1 MFGVFLTI
9 RCYYILYTE
18 PMYQVTE
25 LLKFPKLFHAFS
37 TKSEGNMS
45 YFFNGNECDKDQVLE
60 NRNKFL
66 AKFDIDINSCIAL
79 WVEHS
84 DKILVADRK
93 SAGISMKDKKYAIR
107 ADGLI
112 TNQKGL
118 YLFLLIADC
127 LPIILYDPVR
137 GAIGL
142 VHAGWLGVDL
152 EIAKKGVM
160 EMQEKYR
167 CNPSDMVVGIG
178 PCAHKESFIKEN
190 PSQKDDPRWQPFM
203 QKTEGELYK
212 VDLVGFT
219 KKQLLDAGV
228 QDKNL
233 FISNVDTAKDK
244 RFFSHTRE
252 KDLPIERQGRFACV
266 VGLRGR

>member
-1 MFGVFLTI
+1 
-9 RCYYILYTE
+9 
-18 PMYQVTE
+18 MYQIPE

-37 TKSEGNMS
+37 TRDEGNMS
-45 YFFNGNECDKDQVLE
+45 FLFNRIESDKKVVLE
-60 NRNKFL
+60 NRKKFL
-66 AKFDIDINSCIAL
+66 GKLDVDINSSVAL
-79 WVEHS
+79 WVEHGS
-84 DKILVADRK
+84 KIFVADRK

-107 ADGLI
+107 ADSLM

-142 VHAGWLGVDL
+142 IHAGWKGVDL
-152 EIAKKGVM
+152 KIAKKGVM
-160 EMQEKYR
+160 EMQKKYG

-178 PCAHKESFIKEN
+178 PCVHKESFIKEN
-190 PSQKDDPRWQPFM
+190 PSQKNDPKWQPFM
-203 QKTEGELYK
+203 QKTEGERYK

-228 QDKNL
+228 QDKIYL
-233 FISNVDTAKDK
+233 
-244 RFFSHTRE
+244 
-252 KDLPIERQGRFACV
+252 
-266 VGLRGR
+266 